1 MNIVIIEKNF
11 ESIDYR
17 FLQGLCSL
25 VLFEVL
31 YKEFLK
37 YVKRKNCYKYF
48 FLMDNELYMYI
59 ILYVYIVLFLFRF
72 INDRIVFMNI
82 LAISY

>member
-11 ESIDYR
+11 ESIDIR
-17 FLQGLCSL
+17 FLQGLYRF

-48 FLMDNELYMYI
+48 FWMDDKLYMYI

-72 INDRIVFMNI
+72 INDRIVFMNV
-82 LAISY
+82 LVMSY